1 LAYDG
6 ERADAQVLDQ
16 LETILRH
23 VADELAGWR
32 ARAVKAEAE
41 LKESSGR
48 GGSAAKPDAETR
60 NRVADLEQENKTLR
74 QRVEAARGRVHD
86 LLSRLTFLEEQ
97 AREAGGNG
105 GVRSG
110 AGGAAA
116 GGGGGGGGGG
126 KRSGCR
132 RRGPVSTKKHAV
144 KVMIGGE
151 EYTVRSDLPP
161 EYTRE
166 VAAYVD
172 QALKKVLSQGPIV
185 ETHKAAI
192 LAALDITN
200 ELFQAKKGEREVAA
214 RLAALADDLTKLL
227 PPAKRKAVIS
237 HPSSVVG

>member
-1 LAYDG
+1 MRRCSTSSRPSFA
-6 ERADAQVLDQ
+6 
-16 LETILRH
+16 T
-23 VADELAGWR
+23 WR
-32 ARAVKAEAE
+32 T
-41 LKESSGR
+41 SW
-48 GGSAAKPDAETR
+48 P
-60 NRVADLEQENKTLR
+60 
-74 QRVEAARGRVHD
+74 
-86 LLSRLTFLEEQ
+86 
-97 AREAGGNG
+97 
-105 GVRSG
+105 
-110 AGGAAA
+110 
-116 GGGGGGGGGG
+116 GGGGWERPGCQRGGG
-126 KRSGCR
+126 S
-132 RRGPVSTKKHAV
+132 VSTKKHAV